1 MRWLTGSLAAL
12 LSLLMVSTSVSAS
25 VCDLSCWLRRAH
37 SDCHAGGSEMAG
49 NAATAMSMPADMDM
63 GPGSDEGMTTS
74 MIPGATVTTPSD
86 LISISIQM
94 RMNMPMFAPA
104 QRVTGRFEYAA
115 KAEAG
120 SDAMPSHSKTISSCS
135 HEPCAQIWGSAS
147 PPPGADRL
155 RENPRHLTTMSVS
168 RPASVSTSFQQICVK
183 TSPPELLAIQ
193 PLVTSLRI

>member
-12 LSLLMVSTSVSAS
+12 LSLLMVTTSVSAS

-37 SDCHAGGSEMAG
+37 SDCHGASSATNDNAMAM
-49 NAATAMSMPADMDM
+49 AMPMDM
-63 GPGSDEGMTTS
+63 GAGTHDSAEMGEPDT
-74 MIPGATVTTPSD
+74 ATVTTPGNFVSMTD
-86 LISISIQM
+86 RM
-94 RMNMPMFAPA
+94 RMSMPMFAQA
-104 QRVTGRFEYAA
+104 QKVTGRFEYAA

-120 SDAMPSHSKTISSCS
+120 SDSMPGHSKTISSCS

-155 RENPRHLTTMSVS
+155 RVNSRHFTTMSVS
-168 RPASVSTSFQQICVK
+168 RPASVSMSFQQICIK
-183 TSPPELLAIQ
+183 ASPPELLAIQ